1 MEVKFSFLKEF
12 EGRKNLKNLYGDN
25 ALLLYALQLKFDI
38 EDIDSV
44 ATDALTDGADDKK
57 CDLIYVDRESGIAVV
72 AQAYNRP
79 NPKLTDLAKESKAS
93 DLNAAAAWVF
103 TEDLSQVP
111 NTIKDAVLDLQDAIK
126 EQAISTVYFWYVHN
140 LDEKRNPKTE
150 AEIERLQAQVQAA
163 VNSKYPDE
171 ELKISSLEVGL
182 NTIQKWFDSSTKRI
196 SIEDNFIVECNNGF
210 ELSSNN
216 WRAYVTA
223 VSGKWLRSIYLDKG
237 YDLFSGNPRS
247 FLGKGKR
254 KDSIN
259 SGIIE
264 SVQNEPANF
273 WVYNNGVTALVND
286 FYYDDKKDELMI
298 KGITIINGAQT
309 TGAISEPETVNDDFY
324 IPCRFIVCKD
334 KTIIGSIINNNNK
347 QNEII
352 PSDLRSNDRQQER
365 LRNDFKRYPALFYNG
380 GRRDDKIVKNK
391 IVFDPYLVAQ
401 TVLAFHGDCVVAY
414 NGKKRIWNEDKI
426 YAQVFADQLNVE
438 HIIFVYSLSKAIDEF
453 KNCLRKKKESRTDTE
468 EQQME
473 FLSKRGSKMLMIAT
487 ISDCLEDLLNAK
499 ISDKWKLKFKN
510 NSDFEKLIQMWLKV
524 IPTIISFNNK
534 LEPALQGGLKNK
546 EQVNAQIAEVKSMVA
561 SVKMLLADQLKEVI
575 NEIERC

>member
-1 MEVKFSFLKEF
+1 MENKYSFLKEF
-12 EGRKNLKNLYGDN
+12 NGRKDLEKSYGDN
-25 ALLLYALQLKFDI
+25 ALLLYALQLRFDI

-44 ATDALTDGADDKK
+44 AADALTDGADDKK

-79 NPKLTDLAKESKAS
+79 NAKLEDLAKENKAS

-103 TEDLSQVP
+103 TEDISQVP
-111 NTIKDAVLDLQDAIK
+111 NIIKDAVLDLQDAIK

-140 LDEKRNPKTE
+140 LDEKRNPKIE
-150 AEIERLQAQVQAA
+150 AEMATLQTQVQAA

-171 ELKISSLEVGL
+171 ELKISTLEVGL

-196 SIEDNFIVECNNGF
+196 SIEDNFVVECKNGF
-210 ELSSNN
+210 ELDSSS

-223 VSGKWLRSIYLDKG
+223 VSGKWLRRIYLDKG
-237 YDLFSGNPRS
+237 DDLFSGNPRS

-264 SVQNEPANF
+264 SVKKEPLNF
-273 WVYNNGVTALVND
+273 WAYNNGVTALVNN
-286 FYYDDKKDELMI
+286 FVYDNEKDELTI

-309 TGAISEPETVNDDFY
+309 TGAISEPDEVEDDFY
-324 IPCRFIVCKD
+324 IPCRFIVCND
-334 KTIIGSIINNNNK
+334 KTIIESIINNNNK
-347 QNEII
+347 QNEIL

-365 LRNDFKRYPALFYNG
+365 LRNDFGKYPALFYNG
-380 GRRDDKIVKNK
+380 GRRDDKTIKNK
-391 IVFDPYLVAQ
+391 VVFDPYVVAQ
-401 TVLAFHGDCVVAY
+401 TVLAFHGDAVVAY
-414 NGKKRIWNEDKI
+414 NGKKRIWDEDKI
-426 YAQVFADQLNVE
+426 YAQVFADQLSVE
-438 HIIFVYSLSKAIDEF
+438 HIIFVYSLSKALDEF
-453 KNCLRKKKESRTDTE
+453 KNNLRKKKESRTATE

-487 ISDCLEDLLNAK
+487 ISECLEDLLGAK
-499 ISDKWKLKFKN
+499 ISDKWKLKFKD
-510 NSDFEKLIQMWLKV
+510 NSDFEKLIQMWLK
-524 IPTIISFNNK
+524 IIAAIISFNQK

-546 EQVNAQIAEVKSMVA
+546 EQVGTQVGEVKSMVS
-561 SVKMLLADQLKEVI
+561 SVRTILAEQLKEVI
-575 NEIERC
+575 EEIER